1 MWSVIQMS
9 TRESMLLDAIG
20 DRFEV
25 LLRRYDLFAQ
35 ETPAR
40 FERWLAGA
48 QKLSTLESV
57 CLDLFPDLLTS
68 DDAPRRWMLAV
79 SMVALKHHVAQL
91 SCVELSPCGQA
102 LRVEG
107 EAVTPAKSPVESEP
121 IILATPTVKSEPVTL
136 ANAESEPVSLA
147 KAPATR
153 APAVL
158 LKQLS
163 YISALEVRV
172 AELECRLHHKTSGS
186 SAPVT
191 KRSKPSLPDT
201 PEQAIAFLCE
211 RRAEALDALL
221 ALRGARKK
229 LPDSPIEP
237 PKAVK
242 PPLEP
247 ILPKR
252 ALSLAGYWNIMP
264 NDLLAVTPA
273 LIEAIEQRGGTV
285 IRREGMHVCF
295 SLKEQ
300 ALVTSVV
307 LEVMERLMPHYK
319 RREED

>member
-1 MWSVIQMS
+1 MS
-9 TRESMLLDAIG
+9 TSESMLLDAIG

-107 EAVTPAKSPVESEP
+107 EPVTLAKAPEESEP
-121 IILATPTVKSEPVTL
+121 ITLATPTVKSEPVTL
-136 ANAESEPVSLA
+136 A
-147 KAPATR
+147 KAPVAR